1 MQGESL
7 SINYRDISALGY
19 DYVQEKI
26 YTADHPDVVAWANW
40 FLSRFREK
48 KIFERFEANHSAASL
63 AKTKVVGTQWHR
75 FSDFMPY
82 ILCAAS
88 AKVSNNRLRHYT
100 IQTAYEELG
109 ARNADEIHHE
119 MFWETALAAGA
130 QNSDRIRMAHEPE
143 IDDAL
148 RFLEQV
154 LVTAKTDEE
163 ILGLLLGLEI
173 CAQENIETVF
183 SSLAHTKAL
192 ETSLAE
198 TKFFKLHRQLEMEHI
213 RLDVSIFLRFCK
225 GSEEK
230 TRLFTSGFDSGV
242 QFWEKFWSGTG
253 KLIAREQHKGT
264 ACA

>member
-1 MQGESL
+1 MQGERL

-19 DYVQEKI
+19 DYVQEKT
-26 YTADHPDVVAWANW
+26 YTADHPDVVAWANS

-48 KIFERFEANHSAASL
+48 KIFERFDSEQASPSL
-63 AKTKVVGTQWHR
+63 VKTKVVGTQWHR
-75 FSDFMPY
+75 FSEFMPY
-82 ILCAAS
+82 ILCSAS
-88 AKVSNNRLRHYT
+88 ARVSNNRLRHYT

-130 QNSDRIRMAHEPE
+130 QDSDRARMANEPE
-143 IDDAL
+143 INDAL
-148 RFLEQV
+148 KFLEHV
-154 LVTAKTDEE
+154 LVTAKSDEE

-173 CAQENIETVF
+173 CAEENIETVF

-213 RLDVSIFLRFCK
+213 RLDVSIFLRFCQT
-225 GSEEK
+225 SEEK
-230 TRLFTSGFDSGV
+230 TQLFTSGFDSGV
-242 QFWEKFWSGTG
+242 QFWDLFWSGIG
-253 KLIAREQHKGT
+253 KIIVREQNRGT
-264 ACA
+264 SRA

>member
-1 MQGESL
+1 MQSESL
-7 SINYRDISALGY
+7 PINYRDISALGY
-19 DYVQEKI
+19 DYVQEKT
-26 YTADHPDVVAWANW
+26 YTADHPDVVEWANR
-40 FLSRFREK
+40 FLKRFRGR
-48 KIFERFEANHSAASL
+48 KIFERFDSAHSSPSIVK
-63 AKTKVVGTQWHR
+63 AKVIGTQWHR
-75 FSDFMPY
+75 FSEFMPY
-82 ILCAAS
+82 ILCSAS

-130 QNSDRIRMAHEPE
+130 QDSDRARMSNEPE

-148 RFLEQV
+148 RFLEHA
-154 LVTAKTDEE
+154 LVTSNSDEE

-173 CAQENIETVF
+173 CAEENIETVF

-213 RLDVSIFLRFCK
+213 RLDISIFLRFCQK
-225 GSEEK
+225 SQEK
-230 TRLFTSGFDSGV
+230 TERFITGFDAGV
-242 QFWEKFWSGTG
+242 QFWEKFWWGVG
-253 KLIAREQHKGT
+253 QIIVRQQHEVT
-264 ACA
+264 PCA

>member
-1 MQGESL
+1 MQSESL
-7 SINYRDISALGY
+7 SINYQDISALGY
-19 DYVQEKI
+19 DYVQEKT
-26 YTADHPDVVAWANW
+26 YTADHPDVVAWANK

-48 KIFERFEANHSAASL
+48 KIFERFDSEHSSPSL
-63 AKTKVVGTQWHR
+63 AKAKVVGTQWHR
-75 FSDFMPY
+75 FSDLMPY

-119 MFWETALAAGA
+119 MFWETALASGA
-130 QNSDRIRMAHEPE
+130 KNSDRTRMAHEPE

-148 RFLEQV
+148 GFLEQV
-154 LVTAKTDEE
+154 LMTTKTDEE

-230 TRLFTSGFDSGV
+230 MRLFTSGFDSGV
-242 QFWEKFWSGTG
+242 QFWEKFWSGAG
-253 KLIAREQHKGT
+253 KIIAREQHRGT
-264 ACA
+264 TCA